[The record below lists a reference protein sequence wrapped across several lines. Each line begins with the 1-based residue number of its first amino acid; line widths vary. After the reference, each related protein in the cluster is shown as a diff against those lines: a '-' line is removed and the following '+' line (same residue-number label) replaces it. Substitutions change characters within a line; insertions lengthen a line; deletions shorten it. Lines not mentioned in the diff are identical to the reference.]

1 MPCMNRRFFTFGL
14 GALLG
19 APKVSISVPAKPT
32 VAGAHLKLA
41 TMLSRAHDNCSPEF
55 LMRHLKI
62 DRAMAARVQ
71 QVLIQTNVIFPPSV
85 TGVSFAVDPMPLSR
99 LSNSVP
105 VQTNELVQKFKDK
118 VTDELSFGESGEPD
132 DRKPEA
138 DDTVPASHRN
148 TDEVPS
154 DLVTAH
160 DRGGEDL
167 V

>member
-1 MPCMNRRFFTFGL
+1 MPYMNRRFFTFGL

-19 APKVSISVPAKPT
+19 APKVSMAMPAAPS

-41 TMLSRAHDNCSPEF
+41 TMLSRAHDSCSPEF
-55 LMRHLKI
+55 LMRHLKV

-71 QVLIQTNVIFPPSV
+71 QALIQTNVITAPSAS
-85 TGVSFAVDPMPLSR
+85 GVSYAVNPMQFSR
-99 LSNSVP
+99 LSNSMP
-105 VQTNELVQKFKDK
+105 VQTNGLVQEAKDRVSK
-118 VTDELSFGESGEPD
+118 ALASREGHEPD
-132 DRKPEA
+132 DGEAQA
-138 DDTVPASHRN
+138 DDTVPASHRD
-148 TDEVPS
+148 TDEIPS